1 MTGDR
6 QKTMDEV
13 MADYLREDEAL
24 ARREPTECLLP
35 VIVRARRAQFK
46 AGGRLIFSDDREA
59 APDQLTTLNASP
71 WIMVSEM
78 EGFKGFSQ
86 LIKTDDGLWLVEI
99 AWGEEFTEKE
109 RCP

>member
-1 MTGDR
+1 
-6 QKTMDEV
+6 
-13 MADYLREDEAL
+13 
-24 ARREPTECLLP
+24 
-35 VIVRARRAQFK
+35 
-46 AGGRLIFSDDREA
+46 
-59 APDQLTTLNASP
+59 
-71 WIMVSEM
+71 MVSEM

>member
-46 AGGRLIFSDDREA
+46 AGGRLIFSDDSEA